1 MNRKRNRC
9 ECPMTS
15 KIREFRPEA
24 NRAYSLIAAF
34 ICIEQNGAR
43 PGKRAA
49 ATNGKAALV
58 L

>member
-1 MNRKRNRC
+1 MR
-9 ECPMTS
+9 PMTS

-24 NRAYSLIAAF
+24 KRAYSLIAAF
-34 ICIEQNGAR
+34 IYIEQNAAR

-49 ATNGKAALV
+49 ATKGTAVLV